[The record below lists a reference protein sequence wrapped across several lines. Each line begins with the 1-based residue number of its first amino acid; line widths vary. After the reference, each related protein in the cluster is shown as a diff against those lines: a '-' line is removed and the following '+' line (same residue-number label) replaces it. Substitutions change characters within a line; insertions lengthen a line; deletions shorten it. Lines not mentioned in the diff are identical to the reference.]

1 MVLVPILI
9 VTWIYIVV
17 KRMDKIKF
25 KKVRCNQIFFMEN
38 TDTALAKIIPF
49 PFRFMG
55 NCDICKEG
63 VWNATNFSTNVH
75 ICPDTEVLVTAYQI
89 KEG

>member
-1 MVLVPILI
+1 
-9 VTWIYIVV
+9 
-17 KRMDKIKF
+17 MDKIKF
-25 KKVRCNQIFFMEN
+25 KKVRCSQIFFMEN

-49 PFRFMG
+49 PFRVRIDG
-55 NCDICKEG
+55 CEACGESG
-63 VWNATNFSTNVH
+63 WNATNFSTNVH